1 LAVEKNNCLLAVER
15 TVIRKKKEK
24 KEGKPNEHIF

>member
-15 TVIRKKKEK
+15 TVIRKKKEE
-24 KEGKPNEHIF
+24 EGKPNEHIF